1 MNQQQIK
8 EYNLEP
14 AAPTVP
20 VADKFGQAIMF
31 FGLTKVEY
39 LAGLIAGSFVAA
51 GPKGTVLYP
60 EVIAQEAFD
69 TAIEILKIG
78 LEYRNQ
84 QNETTAIIE
93 QP

>member
-1 MNQQQIK
+1 MNQQQQIK
-8 EYNLEP
+8 DYNLEP

-31 FGLTKVEY
+31 FGLTKIEY
-39 LAGLIAGSFVAA
+39 MAALIAGHFVQA

-60 EVIAQEAFD
+60 EVIAQEAWEVA
-69 TAIEILKIG
+69 TEILKKG

-84 QNETTAIIE
+84 QHEPATIIE
-93 QP
+93 S